1 MSLLAGQLAFVLF
14 ELQTKTCP
22 QLGHGAW
29 SVLIRP
35 TSTPHAPPP
44 TPFPPP
50 PPPLSFL
57 VCFLCCVFR
66 FYFSPPPPPHFLA
79 LLPCPTYTYP
89 LHNCGVGPREVRVA
103 EMGTMLFRLGDMS
116 EQQGRWSLDRQ
127 MAGWNSRSV
136 SELFASLFRGIRI
149 VHALSV

>member
-35 TSTPHAPPP
+35 
-44 TPFPPP
+44 PPP
-50 PPPLSFL
+50 PPHPFFSLSFL
-57 VCFLCCVFR
+57 VCFLCCCVFR
-66 FYFSPPPPPHFLA
+66 FCFSPPPPPNFLA
-79 LLPCPTYTYP
+79 LHPCPTYTYL
-89 LHNCGVGPREVRVA
+89 LHNCGVGPREVCVA
-103 EMGTMLFRLGDMS
+103 EMGIMLFRLGGMS

-136 SELFASLFRGIRI
+136 SELLASLFRGIRI